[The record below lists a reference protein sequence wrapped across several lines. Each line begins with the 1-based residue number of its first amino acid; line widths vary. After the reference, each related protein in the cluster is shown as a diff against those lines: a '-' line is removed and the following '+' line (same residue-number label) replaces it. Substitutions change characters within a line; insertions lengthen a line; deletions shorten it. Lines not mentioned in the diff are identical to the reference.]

1 MVESKRF
8 IGSDMTRLY
17 ERVRREFGPDA
28 VIVRTRSLMR
38 ENAEP
43 LIEIVAAPADAEPEL
58 SLDLQ
63 WTMVDGALG
72 RLQIARPRAT
82 IGDVEDAIEREAIGQ
97 PEPLGRLAEPARYA
111 TGQHPGERRPH
122 SFAEA
127 STPEEEDPEPG
138 PRPASPHNVPFE
150 QRVRRRSFAPLDGL
164 PAIDPPLPGW
174 VVGREQVATRPRPAE
189 AGSLTGELI
198 AAGLS
203 ELAAGRAGAAADP
216 GRDAAS
222 ALAAALGRNEPR
234 FPGDGETAVIT
245 LQGPPGSGRTTA
257 LVRMALDCADAGR
270 EVILVAAD
278 SSRAAAREQLH
289 AYAEATGLPI
299 LDAPDQAAL
308 LRAIEDS
315 RAGACV
321 FADLPSAGRTFGR
334 LEGIEHYAYAVL
346 PSTWHYAA
354 LAALLRMHP
363 ARGLAGCIPT
373 FMDYTAQTPA
383 LASIL
388 IEQSLGIAFLSTGPD
403 VASGLVAPDFRRM
416 ALGILRASTGD
427 TTDGRMLAS
436 A

>member
-38 ENAEP
+38 ENADP
-43 LIEIVAAPADAEPEL
+43 LIEIVAAAAEAEPEL

-82 IGDVEDAIEREAIGQ
+82 IGDVEDAIIREQLEQDSPA
-97 PEPLGRLAEPARYA
+97 PRLAAPARREGTGYA
-111 TGQHPGERRPH
+111 VEHDQA
-122 SFAEA
+122 FFQ
-127 STPEEEDPEPG
+127 EEEPIERDQVAAAPRASSPG
-138 PRPASPHNVPFE
+138 SVPFD
-150 QRVRRRSFAPLDGL
+150 QRVRRRAFAPLDGL
-164 PAIDPPLPGW
+164 PQVQPPAPAW
-174 VVGREQVATRPRPAE
+174 VVGREQATPSRRVTLPHETA
-189 AGSLTGELI
+189 SQLTG
-198 AAGLS
+198 AGLT
-203 ELAAGRAGAAADP
+203 ELAAGRVVAGATGSENAAE
-216 GRDAAS
+216 

-234 FPGDGETAVIT
+234 FPGNGETAVIT

-270 EVILVAAD
+270 EVILVAGD

-289 AYAEATGLPI
+289 AYAAATGLPVM
-299 LDAPDQAAL
+299 DASDQGAL
-308 LRAIEDS
+308 LRIIEGV
-315 RAGACV
+315 RTGACV
-321 FADLPSAGRTFGR
+321 FADVPPAGRAFGQ
-334 LEGIEHYAYAVL
+334 LDDVEHYAYAVL

-354 LAALLRMHP
+354 LSALLHRSP

-373 FMDYTAQTPA
+373 FMDYTGETPA
-383 LASIL
+383 LASIV

-403 VASGLVAPDFRRM
+403 VATGLVAPDFRSM
-416 ALGILRASTGD
+416 ALGILRASTGEQ
-427 TTDGRMLAS
+427 TDGRLRAS